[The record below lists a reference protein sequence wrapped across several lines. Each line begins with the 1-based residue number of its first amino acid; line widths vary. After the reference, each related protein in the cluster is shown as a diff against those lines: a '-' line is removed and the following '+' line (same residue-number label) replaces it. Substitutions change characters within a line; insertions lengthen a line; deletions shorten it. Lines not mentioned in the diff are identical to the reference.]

1 MAFLILSSL
10 FFPFRDKNLLLFLIL
25 FGIFVLSVIMA
36 MMYRII
42 PFLVWMHLS
51 TQGVQKAP
59 TMFEV
64 IKPKFIWWNFYIYLI
79 SILSLIF
86 IPLKIYFISLIVF
99 TLNFVFFFV
108 NITRGV
114 FVYIRYR
121 KK

>member
-1 MAFLILSSL
+1 MVFLILSSL

-25 FGIFVLSVIMA
+25 FGIFVLSVIMS

-51 TQGVQKAP
+51 TQGIQKAP

-64 IKPKFIWWNFYIYLI
+64 IKPKYVRWNFYIHVLSI
-79 SILSLIF
+79 SSLILVPLKVYF
-86 IPLKIYFISLIVF
+86 IPLIVF

-114 FVYIRYR
+114 FVYTMYR